1 MFLLRLC
8 FSCHACLHIGNWAC
22 VMEGN
27 IRRQHQTSI
36 MDLTWQDRTFDGFV
50 YHNVVNKSSSRSIIN
65 YLDMGQQVWYGTNGS
80 VSLFHQLCTPFLLR
94 SFARSPVDFLLTF
107 ARFYFRAGCTWGKI
121 GEIFELFPYLKIVC
135 MKNKIFHKHLQEKKC
150 KIKMYS
156 ILLVSFSRDFKSPT
170 MFKAII
176 LKYVYVYNLYR
187 TWRSHIR

>member
-107 ARFYFRAGCTWGKI
+107 ARFYFRKGHTGRENWWNI
-121 GEIFELFPYLKIVC
+121 WTISIFEDSFYDKKNYFKKIY
-135 MKNKIFHKHLQEKKC
+135 KNICKKKI
-150 KIKMYS
+150 YS
-156 ILLVSFSRDFKSPT
+156 ILVKSFSRDFKFPT
-170 MFKAII
+170 MFKAILI
-176 LKYVYVYNLYR
+176 
-187 TWRSHIR
+187 